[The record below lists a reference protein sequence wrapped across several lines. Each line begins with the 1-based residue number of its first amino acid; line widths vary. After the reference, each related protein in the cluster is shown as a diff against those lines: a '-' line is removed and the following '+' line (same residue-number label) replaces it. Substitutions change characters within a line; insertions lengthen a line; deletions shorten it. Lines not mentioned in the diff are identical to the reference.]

1 MHKKGRATK
10 IFVLMIYDVGE
21 ERVNKILKIGRKYL
35 NWIQNSV
42 LEGEL
47 TPATFESLK
56 HEVRKVI
63 KDDHDREIFYIWRT
77 EHSLPGKS
85 WAWKKDQEKFLFRQS
100 RPPIK
105 QKPGG
110 SI

>member
-63 KDDHDREIFYIWRT
+63 KDDHDSVIFYIWRT
-77 EHSLPGKS
+77 EHYTSREIMGL
-85 WAWKKDQEKFLFRQS
+85 EKGS
-100 RPPIK
+100 REIF
-105 QKPGG
+105 
-110 SI
+110 I

>member
-1 MHKKGRATK
+1 MMLGRK
-10 IFVLMIYDVGE
+10 
-21 ERVNKILKIGRKYL
+21 RVNKILKIGRKYL

-63 KDDHDREIFYIWRT
+63 KDDHDSVIFYIWRT
-77 EHSLPGKS
+77 EHYTSRGNHGLGKGS
-85 WAWKKDQEKFLFRQS
+85 KRNFYLGVS
-100 RPPIK
+100 TSIK
-105 QKPGG
+105 QKTWR
-110 SI
+110 IDITK